1 MKKTIKTI
9 EEMVSDCK
17 QFGTNQAGWILANEN
32 EVPEIQK
39 VLKPSTK
46 AWVRKVYVFP
56 RKENPS
62 VKLCHFCPM

>member
-9 EEMVSDCK
+9 EEMILDSRK
-17 QFGTNQAGWILANEN
+17 FGTNQAGWILANEN
-32 EVPEIQK
+32 EVPESLK
-39 VLKPSTK
+39 KLKPATT